1 MNINTY
7 SINNKNAIA
16 NDLNEKY
23 NLPAGLAEKIA
34 SEIKDKYFLEGND
47 LSEGETFYRAVLLS
61 EPPGRLIAKCKTKR
75 IKLSL
80 LAKEDLEISSKRNLK
95 YLRFVTI
102 SRLCW
107 QAYDQ
112 GCLLT
117 QRDLAV
123 LLRMSISSIK
133 KIISIYRKK
142 GAIIPTR
149 GNFYDIGPG
158 ISSKYHAVK
167 MYLNGLSLDEISF
180 RLHYEISTI
189 NRYISIF
196 LSVIKNFLE
205 GYSYNDISDMEKIS
219 IPLVKSYSNLYE
231 EFRKNPSDIFLE
243 LEKNFNLNNSNLG

>member
-7 SINNKNAIA
+7 SINSKSAIA
-16 NDLNEKY
+16 EDLNEKF
-23 NLPAGLAEKIA
+23 NLPIDLAKKIA
-34 SEIKDKYFLEGND
+34 SEIKDKYFLDGND
-47 LSEGETFYRAVLLS
+47 LLEGETFYRAVLLS

-133 KIISIYRKK
+133 KIISVYKKK

-149 GNFYDIGPG
+149 GNYYDIGPG
-158 ISSKYHAVK
+158 ISSKYYTVK
-167 MYLNGLSLDEISF
+167 MYLNGLSLDEISI
-180 RLHYEISTI
+180 RLHYGIPII

-196 LSVIKNFLE
+196 LTVIKNFLD
-205 GYSYNDISDMEKIS
+205 GYSYGDISDIEKIS
-219 IPLVKSYSNLYE
+219 IPLVKSYIKLYE
-231 EFRKNPSDIFLE
+231 EFRRKPSDIFLE
-243 LEKNFNLNNSNLG
+243 LEKNFNLNNSNT